1 MVETEPPSCP
11 RWGEGARLHFPTCS
25 GYFYG
30 HIYFYPCRPR
40 AAAGRRLLGF
50 QKAQAPMVGSAV
62 AIRLPLPLEP
72 LGPTSR
78 ILLSCPREAEGWS
91 VVGSASSVIL
101 QPPTGDGEHWALQEG
116 RTYLLA
122 TTEFMLL
129 ACPESQSARGGADI
143 RDSLGS
149 TPPAE
154 PASLNPRSLRRG
166 SCLSNT
172 HQASFSAPH
181 ARQPSRLP
189 LCWDH
194 TSGLSCD
201 FPPDKFTEQ

>member
-30 HIYFYPCRPR
+30 QIYFYPRRPR
-40 AAAGRRLLGF
+40 AAAGRSKAPRLLGF

-62 AIRLPLPLEP
+62 AIRLPLPLES
-72 LGPTSR
+72 LGPTSHS
-78 ILLSCPREAEGWS
+78 LPSCLRGAEGWS
-91 VVGSASSVIL
+91 EVGSASSVIL

-129 ACPESQSARGGADI
+129 ACPESS
-143 RDSLGS
+143 
-149 TPPAE
+149 
-154 PASLNPRSLRRG
+154 
-166 SCLSNT
+166 
-172 HQASFSAPH
+172 
-181 ARQPSRLP
+181 
-189 LCWDH
+189 
-194 TSGLSCD
+194 
-201 FPPDKFTEQ
+201 